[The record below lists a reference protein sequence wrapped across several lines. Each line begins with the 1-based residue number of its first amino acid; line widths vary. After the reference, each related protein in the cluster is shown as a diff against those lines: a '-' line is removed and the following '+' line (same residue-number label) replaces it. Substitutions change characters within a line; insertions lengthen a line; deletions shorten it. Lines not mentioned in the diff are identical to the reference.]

1 MRKRKGLLKTG
12 AQAAGLLVLCAGLW
26 LSFASGVARAIPEE
40 SQRNAGPTNRTW
52 ENYFGVS
59 ILPSGRAIVV
69 GDKGLVMTS
78 DDQGKTWTH
87 QQLRNGLTPFD
98 LYSIAFT
105 PDGAKGWIA
114 GDGGSMYRSD
124 DQGKTWTLQPTKTAA
139 ALMKVAVID
148 AQKACAVGEHGMV
161 ICTAD
166 DGATWNSQK
175 FEDMVFFDV
184 TFTDANNG
192 WAVGEFETV
201 LDTIDGGKTWTIKNG
216 GQRTLKA
223 DPYFAIAFTDPN
235 NGLVLGLNGIDLKTS
250 DAGKTWTPG
259 ALADEPYSFYAAVPL
274 TTGGSGDI
282 YTVGVD
288 GVTGRIAR
296 DTKMTRTV
304 SGASNSINAIALTP
318 QFGLAVGLSGTILQ
332 TKDSG
337 QSWSG
342 LNGGDSAQA
351 RAQ

>member
-1 MRKRKGLLKTG
+1 MRKQQSVIRTG
-12 AQAAGLLVLCAGLW
+12 ALAAGLLALCAGLW
-26 LSFASGVARAIPEE
+26 LSFATGVARATPEE
-40 SQRNAGPTNRTW
+40 TQHKTGPIDRTW

-69 GDKGLVMTS
+69 GDKGLVMAS
-78 DDQGKTWTH
+78 DDQGKTWTR

-124 DQGKTWTLQPTKTAA
+124 DQGETWTLQPTKTEA

-148 AQKACAVGEHGMV
+148 AQKACAVGEHGRV

-166 DGATWNSQK
+166 NGATWNSQK

-192 WAVGEFETV
+192 WSVGEFETV
-201 LDTIDGGKTWTIKNG
+201 IN
-216 GQRTLKA
+216 
-223 DPYFAIAFTDPN
+223 
-235 NGLVLGLNGIDLKTS
+235 TS
-250 DAGKTWTPG
+250 DGGKTWTPG
-259 ALADEPYSFYAAVPL
+259 ALADTPYSFYTAVPM
-274 TTGGSGDI
+274 TTSGDVYI
-282 YTVGVD
+282 AGVD
-288 GVTGRIAR
+288 GVTGRIGR
-296 DTKMTRTV
+296 DAKMTRTA
-304 SGASNSINAIALTP
+304 SGASNSINAVALSP
-318 QFGLAVGLSGTILQ
+318 QFGLAVGLSGTIIQ
-332 TKDSG
+332 TKDNG

-342 LNGGDSAQA
+342 SNSGDSTQA